1 MDPFNEIEDIKTLET
16 IANDYQTLDKLKKE
30 LTDKER
36 QEQQQRDLKLAM
48 QLKIEK
54 EKQKQIELQNKLL
67 KEELERVKYDK

>member
-1 MDPFNEIEDIKTLET
+1 
-16 IANDYQTLDKLKKE
+16 
-30 LTDKER
+30 
-36 QEQQQRDLKLAM
+36 M